1 MYHFCRART
10 LCKDLLA
17 QLGVAYQ
24 KSDLIL
30 DSKLIGMALQ
40 QTAINECVLHVCTS
54 CRPSGH
60 SRNPATQRPGYRLYE
75 KLFASVQQGS
85 LAGRVEVK
93 PAQCLSL
100 CPRPCGIAV
109 SAHNSWT
116 YLFGDQDPN
125 VDVTDILNCLQL
137 YLQSGDGMMPR
148 RERPASLQASVLG
161 RLPPPSHNY
170 EIE

>member
-1 MYHFCRART
+1 MAS
-10 LCKDLLA
+10 
-17 QLGVAYQ
+17 Q
-24 KSDLIL
+24 KSDLL
-30 DSKLIGMALQ
+30 LGPKFTDMAVQ
-40 QTAINECVLHVCTS
+40 QIAINECVLHVCTS

-75 KLFASVQQGS
+75 KLIASVNHGP

-116 YLFGDQDPN
+116 YLFGDQDPD
-125 VDVTDILNCLQL
+125 VDVTDILNCLEL
-137 YLQSGDGMMPR
+137 YLKSDDGMMQR
-148 RERPASLQASVLG
+148 RDRPASLQASVLG

>member
-1 MYHFCRART
+1 MPV
-10 LCKDLLA
+10 
-17 QLGVAYQ
+17 QLEVASQ

-30 DSKLIGMALQ
+30 NSKLIAMALK
-40 QTAINECVLHVCTS
+40 QTAINDCVLHVCTS

-60 SRNPATQRPGYRLYE
+60 SRHPATQRPGYLLYE
-75 KLFASVQQGS
+75 KLFAFLQHGP

-125 VDVTDILNCLQL
+125 GDVTDILNCLQL

>member
-1 MYHFCRART
+1 MASR
-10 LCKDLLA
+10 
-17 QLGVAYQ
+17 
-24 KSDLIL
+24 KSDSIL
-30 DSKLIGMALQ
+30 DSKRIAMPLKQI
-40 QTAINECVLHVCTS
+40 AINECVLHVCTS

-60 SRNPATQRPGYRLYE
+60 SRHPATQRPGYRLYE
-75 KLFASVQQGS
+75 QLVASLQYGP

-109 SAHNSWT
+109 SARNSWT

-125 VDVTDILNCLQL
+125 GGVTDILSCLQL
-137 YLQSGDGMMPR
+137 YLESGDGMMPR
-148 RERPASLQASVLG
+148 KERPESLRASVLG
-161 RLPPPSHNY
+161 RLPPPCHTY

>member
-1 MYHFCRART
+1 MT
-10 LCKDLLA
+10 
-17 QLGVAYQ
+17 
-24 KSDLIL
+24 
-30 DSKLIGMALQ
+30 LQ
-40 QTAINECVLHVCTS
+40 QTAINKCVLHVCTS

-60 SRNPATQRPGYRLYE
+60 SRDPATQRPGYRLHE
-75 KLFASVQQGS
+75 KLFASVQHGS

-93 PAQCLSL
+93 PTKCLSL

-109 SAHNSWT
+109 SARNSWT

-148 RERPASLQASVLG
+148 RDRPASLQASVLG

>member
-1 MYHFCRART
+1 MAS
-10 LCKDLLA
+10 
-17 QLGVAYQ
+17 Q
-24 KSDLIL
+24 KSDLLL
-30 DSKLIGMALQ
+30 DPKFTEMAVQ
-40 QTAINECVLHVCTS
+40 QIAINECVLHVCTS
-54 CRPSGH
+54 CRPSGQ
-60 SRNPATQRPGYRLYE
+60 SRDPATQRPGYRLYE
-75 KLFASVQQGS
+75 KLIASVNHGP

-116 YLFGDQDPN
+116 YLFGDQDPD
-125 VDVTDILNCLQL
+125 VDVTDILNCLEL
-137 YLQSGDGMMPR
+137 YLKSDDGMMQR
-148 RERPASLQASVLG
+148 RDRPASLQASVLG

>member
-1 MYHFCRART
+1 MAS
-10 LCKDLLA
+10 
-17 QLGVAYQ
+17 Q
-24 KSDLIL
+24 KFDLIL
-30 DSKLIGMALQ
+30 NSKLIAMALK
-40 QTAINECVLHVCTS
+40 QTAINDCVLHVCTS

-60 SRNPATQRPGYRLYE
+60 SRHPATQRPGYLLYE
-75 KLFASVQQGS
+75 KLFASLQHGP

-125 VDVTDILNCLQL
+125 GDVTDILSCLQL
-137 YLQSGDGMMPR
+137 YLESDDGMMPR
-148 RERPASLQASVLG
+148 KERPASLQASVLG
-161 RLPPPSHNY
+161 RLPPPCHTY

>member
-1 MYHFCRART
+1 MASREPE
-10 LCKDLLA
+10 
-17 QLGVAYQ
+17 
-24 KSDLIL
+24 LIAN
-30 DSKLIGMALQ
+30 SKLIGMALQ
-40 QTAINECVLHVCTS
+40 QTAINKCVLHVCTS
-54 CRPSGH
+54 CRPIGQ
-60 SRNPATQRPGYRLYE
+60 SRHPATERPGYRLY
-75 KLFASVQQGS
+75 KRLLASVQHGS

-100 CPRPCGIAV
+100 CPRPCGLAV
-109 SAHNSWT
+109 SARNSWT

-125 VDVTDILNCLQL
+125 ADVTDILSCLQL
-137 YLQSGDGMMPR
+137 YLESGDGMMPR

>member
-1 MYHFCRART
+1 MAS
-10 LCKDLLA
+10 
-17 QLGVAYQ
+17 Q
-24 KSDLIL
+24 KSDLLL
-30 DSKLIGMALQ
+30 DPKFTEMAVQ
-40 QTAINECVLHVCTS
+40 QIAINECVLHVCTS

-75 KLFASVQQGS
+75 KLIASVNHGP

-93 PAQCLSL
+93 PAQCLIL

-116 YLFGDQDPN
+116 YLFGDQDPD
-125 VDVTDILNCLQL
+125 VDVTDILNCLEL
-137 YLQSGDGMMPR
+137 YLKSDDGMMQR
-148 RERPASLQASVLG
+148 RDRPASLQASVLG